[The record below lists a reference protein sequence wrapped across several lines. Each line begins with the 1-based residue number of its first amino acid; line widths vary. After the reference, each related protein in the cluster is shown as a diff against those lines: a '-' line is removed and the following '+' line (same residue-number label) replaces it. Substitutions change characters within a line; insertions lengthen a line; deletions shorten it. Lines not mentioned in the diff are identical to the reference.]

1 MKKLLLLKILFS
13 IFTFAQGKFQGWWH
27 NPEQENYITII
38 EETDFGVISVVNFD
52 PFEDHYIQEQIVKRS
67 KKTFTTHIHR
77 PENGW
82 TVTIEYKLKSKN
94 RLICKFTGDYNE
106 TLIYKRYKFPKQKLK
121 T

>member
-1 MKKLLLLKILFS
+1 MQKIFLLLILFS
-13 IFTFAQGKFQGWWH
+13 TFTFAQIKFQGWWH

-52 PFEDHYIQEQIVKRS
+52 PFENHYIQEQIVERS
-67 KKTFTTHIHR
+67 KNTFTTHIYR

-82 TVTIEYKLKSKN
+82 TVTIKYKLKSKN

-106 TLIYKRYKFPKQKLK
+106 TLIYRRYKLPKQKLK